1 MAPSS
6 TPKYVGAASNS
17 HAMRADGSLTG
28 LLSETV
34 ERNTAT
40 DLILQVL
47 LRCCF
52 ATPSA
57 TAPATARDNATQPR
71 TEGRNGGQGWRER
84 ISLRLLCTRGF
95 VRRECLRTDR
105 ADAPPFVVSVHTAP
119 PSGSLALQKEDWPRP
134 GRKPGGVPAANCSCR
149 RVVTT
154 DRHSGAPRQGRDGWL
169 PVAGTAAAK
178 RPSGAATVGR
188 GVGRKTGDRAGPLVR
203 AARRRAGD
211 SRVPASE
218 GRTREGVRAGR
229 GRGFGLRSQI

>member
-6 TPKYVGAASNS
+6 TPREYVGAASNS

-47 LRCCF
+47 LRCCS

-105 ADAPPFVVSVHTAP
+105 ADAPPFVVSVHTA
-119 PSGSLALQKEDWPRP
+119 
-134 GRKPGGVPAANCSCR
+134 
-149 RVVTT
+149 
-154 DRHSGAPRQGRDGWL
+154 
-169 PVAGTAAAK
+169 
-178 RPSGAATVGR
+178 
-188 GVGRKTGDRAGPLVR
+188 RAGPSRCKKKTGPGLGGN
-203 AARRRAGD
+203 RAGC
-211 SRVPASE
+211 RQLTA
-218 GRTREGVRAGR
+218 R
-229 GRGFGLRSQI
+229 